1 MRSWRQVFIIGFL
14 LLIATIAFLLFFP
27 FTETIA
33 FYQEDRE
40 ELLAFLPIQDD
51 NSFQIQYTHSIH
63 LTDVV
68 ETYEL
73 RNKEIVQTEL
83 QFENFAIGMPSN
95 VEGNEKFVEKDGK
108 YLIKNMNR
116 RFPYIDLRVGLVR
129 ADHRVIYK
137 ESVYKLSNY
146 IRPGTWVRIK
156 PAKLSYWER
165 LKGVE
170 ISEQRKI

>member
-73 RNKEIVQTEL
+73 RNK
-83 QFENFAIGMPSN
+83 
-95 VEGNEKFVEKDGK
+95 
-108 YLIKNMNR
+108 
-116 RFPYIDLRVGLVR
+116 
-129 ADHRVIYK
+129 
-137 ESVYKLSNY
+137 
-146 IRPGTWVRIK
+146 
-156 PAKLSYWER
+156 
-165 LKGVE
+165 
-170 ISEQRKI
+170 